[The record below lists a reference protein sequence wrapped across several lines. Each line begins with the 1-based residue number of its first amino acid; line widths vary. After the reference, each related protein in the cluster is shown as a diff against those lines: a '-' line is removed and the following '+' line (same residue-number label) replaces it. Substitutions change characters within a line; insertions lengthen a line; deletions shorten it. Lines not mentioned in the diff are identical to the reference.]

1 MSPHYL
7 IAILA
12 LLFPLLTAAIDQSGG
27 SAPLGAWM
35 PLKNISDPHVT
46 EIANFAVT
54 SYNSQNHKN
63 LLFQKVI
70 KGYYHIESGTRY
82 RLVVRVKDEKSV
94 VIPTA
99 DYLAV
104 VLEKRWAGDKKLVF
118 FYQISN

>member
-12 LLFPLLTAAIDQSGG
+12 LLFPLLTAAVDQSGG
-27 SAPLGAWM
+27 PAPLGAWT
-35 PLKNISDPHVT
+35 PLKNISDPPVI
-46 EIANFAVT
+46 EIAKFAVT
-54 SYNSQNHKN
+54 AYNSQNHKN

-70 KGYYHIESGTRY
+70 KGSYHIESGTRY

-99 DYLAV
+99 DYLAD
-104 VLEKRWAGDKKLVF
+104 VLEKRWTGDKKLVYF
-118 FYQISN
+118 QQISN